1 MILLVTSHGYDH
13 ISLTMDADLETDTSG
28 FTVIYAALG
37 LYRRYSYP
45 SLAEAHAVYNQLRA
59 DWEAALQRA

>member
-1 MILLVTSHGYDH
+1 MILLSTSHGYDY
-13 ISLTMDADLETDTSG
+13 ISLAMDIDLEADTSG

-45 SLAEAHAVYNQLRA
+45 SLAEAHAVYNQLLA
-59 DWEAALQRA
+59 DWEAALERV